1 MAALHLLSFLN
12 LVLIN
17 IRGAVGNESQLVTKV
32 KPDIILP
39 SETKMEAGDTVT
51 IRGYTWSQPDPK
63 KIGLTAFLIHDRLL
77 PVCTPT
83 NPPPS
88 TEHPATGHTQ
98 WIRILSKNKP
108 VFLSLSYISPNDID
122 NYTKTMNSLTEA
134 GIVMAAAGTCIY
146 TGDFNSHDVNHKILF
161 NKMLRTL
168 HLEDMHNPIC
178 TKKDTH
184 WTFQGHAG
192 KSCPDHILIP
202 TSMSN
207 KKNTFWVYQE
217 HDCGSDHRL
226 MQAKIVFNKLDN
238 ETWGTKNKS

>member
-1 MAALHLLSFLN
+1 
-12 LVLIN
+12 
-17 IRGAVGNESQLVTKV
+17 
-32 KPDIILP
+32 
-39 SETKMEAGDTVT
+39 
-51 IRGYTWSQPDPK
+51 
-63 KIGLTAFLIHDRLL
+63 
-77 PVCTPT
+77 
-83 NPPPS
+83 
-88 TEHPATGHTQ
+88 
-98 WIRILSKNKP
+98 
-108 VFLSLSYISPNDID
+108 
-122 NYTKTMNSLTEA
+122 MNSLTEA

-178 TKKDTH
+178 TKKDKH

-238 ETWGTKNKS
+238 ETWGTHENHKCDWEKVTWVSPGVTLTSKEIYQNRSG